1 MVKPF
6 AGFDEYFEQQDAE
19 SERNYE
25 QRILKWLLKQLAPTE
40 ADALQREAG
49 DEFGFSWF
57 NTSTNIVSMSLATT
71 NTKVRIVDLLKIS
84 GVTKTPLWQQYFEAR
99 SAHGSPFGLI
109 FPIPGMG
116 QWIMHDRSKLPMTP
130 GYAHIVRPSAK
141 TEEQH
146 LTIQPLPA
154 FVEAMKRVL

>member
-1 MVKPF
+1 MVQPF
-6 AGFDEYFEQQDAE
+6 ADFDEYFEQQAAE

-25 QRILKWLLKQLAPTE
+25 QRILKWLLRQLVPDE
-40 ADALQREAG
+40 AIELQREAG
-49 DEFGFSWF
+49 DEFSFRWL
-57 NTSTNIVSMSLATT
+57 NASTNIVSMSLATT
-71 NTKVRIVDLLKIS
+71 NTKMHIADLLKIS

-99 SAHGSPFGLI
+99 SDYGSPFGLI

-116 QWIMHDRSKLPMTP
+116 QWITHDRSKLPMTP

-146 LTIQPLPA
+146 LTTQPLPA
-154 FVEAMKRVL
+154 FVEALKRVL